1 MALEIDSQL
10 EKFVRTYE
18 TLKRYQH
25 SVRVAEFGLQLAKRH
40 GVDPD
45 KVITAALLHDIG
57 RELRKKNLRKWASKY
72 FKIDSIERRQV
83 VLLHGKAGAAIAKEK
98 FGIEDEE
105 ILEAIKYH
113 TTGKP
118 GMSKLAKIIYIA
130 DNAEPNR
137 KQSTR
142 EYRERILDLPL
153 DAAMKEMVEEHVDYL
168 QKRGKSV
175 ADVTAALYVELTR
188 GVDIVET

>member
-1 MALEIDSQL
+1 M
-10 EKFVRTYE
+10 
-18 TLKRYQH
+18 
-25 SVRVAEFGLQLAKRH
+25 
-40 GVDPD
+40 
-45 KVITAALLHDIG
+45 
-57 RELRKKNLRKWASKY
+57 
-72 FKIDSIERRQV
+72 
-83 VLLHGKAGAAIAKEK
+83 
-98 FGIEDEE
+98 
-105 ILEAIKYH
+105 EAIKYH